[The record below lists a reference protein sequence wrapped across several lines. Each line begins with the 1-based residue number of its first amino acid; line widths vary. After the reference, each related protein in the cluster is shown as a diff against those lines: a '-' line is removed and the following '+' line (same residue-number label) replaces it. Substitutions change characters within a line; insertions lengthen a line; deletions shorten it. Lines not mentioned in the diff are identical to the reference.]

1 MSMSSENATA
11 HPLVISHHDKGDIA
25 AWRQQ
30 LKDGF
35 YTLRADFS
43 LHPSTHYLFKQ
54 HCQLIDNLLVT
65 VWAQMQFDSHC
76 CLIAVG
82 GYGRGELYPHSD
94 IDLLILLPE
103 HGDKH
108 NHYNHQVETLI
119 GMLWDIGLTVGHS
132 VRNLQE
138 CVTEAQKDITVQTN
152 LIESRLLTGDTDA
165 YNTFVTEIARTL
177 NVPAFF
183 CSKTS
188 RARQSSC
195 KIQ

>member
-76 CLIAVG
+76 
-82 GYGRGELYPHSD
+82 
-94 IDLLILLPE
+94 
-103 HGDKH
+103 
-108 NHYNHQVETLI
+108 
-119 GMLWDIGLTVGHS
+119 
-132 VRNLQE
+132 
-138 CVTEAQKDITVQTN
+138 
-152 LIESRLLTGDTDA
+152 
-165 YNTFVTEIARTL
+165 
-177 NVPAFF
+177 
-183 CSKTS
+183 
-188 RARQSSC
+188 
-195 KIQ
+195 

>member
-1 MSMSSENATA
+1 MNMSSENASP
-11 HPLVISHHDKGDIA
+11 HPLVGINNDTSDIA

-54 HCQLIDNLLVT
+54 HCQLIDSLLVK
-65 VWAQMQFDSHC
+65 VWAKMQFDSHC

-103 HGDKH
+103 HDGED
-108 NHYNHQVETLI
+108 NHYNRQVETLI
-119 GMLWDIGLTVGHS
+119 GMLWDIGLSVGHS
-132 VRNLQE
+132 VRNLKE

-152 LIESRLLTGDTDA
+152 LIESRLLTGDDDA
-165 YNTFVTEIARTL
+165 YGNFVTEIARTL

-183 CSKTS
+183 
-188 RARQSSC
+188 AA
-195 KIQ
+195 